1 MTIRVTN
8 PTFAL
13 VAALLFA
20 AAPADAAPDVANG
33 KKKFDGMCV
42 QCHRADA
49 EGMPGMGKD
58 LVDAPLIKTGS
69 VGAIAKF
76 IATGHPPTKDY
87 PLGMP
92 PNGGES
98 LGDADR
104 TDIAAYLK
112 TLAK

>member
-1 MTIRVTN
+1 MLLAGAAVV
-8 PTFAL
+8 AL
-13 VAALLFA
+13 PLALANAAHA
-20 AAPADAAPDVANG
+20 AGDVANG
-33 KKKFDGMCV
+33 KKKFDGICV

-58 LVDAPLIKTGS
+58 LVDAPLVKNGS

-76 IATGHPPTKDY
+76 IATGHPPTKDF

-92 PNGGES
+92 ANGGES
-98 LGDADR
+98 LSDADR